1 MLLQSKG
8 KCSDCFPVDGTTM
21 GEKILIVD
29 DEEDIRVVLDISL
42 SDMGYEVYTAEDGEE
57 ALRILSEIKPSIVLT
72 DIRMP
77 VMDGIEL
84 LRRIKQ
90 VNPETEVIMV
100 TGHGDM
106 DLAIKSLKYEATD
119 FITKPIKDDIL
130 EIALK
135 RAQERISMR
144 RQLRD
149 YTEHLEDL
157 VREKSAKLV
166 EAERLIAVGQVV
178 DGLSSAMKNI
188 VDDIES
194 GLTYFSEMPC
204 FVSIHDSG
212 HKIVATNQLYRERLG
227 NKIGR
232 NSWDIYSEKAGS
244 KENCPVGRTFST
256 AQGQRRRETV
266 RNMDGSDL
274 PVIVHTAPIR
284 NRNGEVE
291 LVLEMAADLTEV
303 SRLQEDLMTCQ
314 QRFELLFDAAP
325 CYLTVQDRN
334 LRLVTANKRF
344 LEDFGRGF
352 GSFCARAFTH
362 DGEPHPDCPILKTF
376 EEGIPQQ
383 AETVVTSKNGE
394 RYNVLIWTA
403 PIKNAAGEVTHV
415 MEMSTN
421 ITQIRQLQD
430 QLSSLGLLIGSISH
444 GIKGLLTG
452 LDGGMYRVE
461 SGFEKE
467 DYTRIKEGWEIVKH
481 MVSRIRNMSL
491 DLLYYA
497 KERDLHWERTDV
509 LSFANDVAL
518 TVEPKALGHGI
529 EFVRDFDDSVGEF
542 EVDVGVL
549 ASALTNILENALD
562 ACIEDNSDK
571 AHKIIFGVKQNKDD
585 IIFQVSD
592 NGVGMDKETREKMFT
607 LFYSSKG
614 SKGTGLGL
622 FISNKIIEQH
632 EGSVQV
638 ESNLGEGSRFIVR
651 MPKILPVSIKTSG
664 KATVAK

>member
-1 MLLQSKG
+1 
-8 KCSDCFPVDGTTM
+8 
-21 GEKILIVD
+21 
-29 DEEDIRVVLDISL
+29 
-42 SDMGYEVYTAEDGEE
+42 
-57 ALRILSEIKPSIVLT
+57 
-72 DIRMP
+72 MP

-84 LRRIKQ
+84 LCRIKQ

-119 FITKPIKDDIL
+119 FITKPIKDEVL

-144 RQLRD
+144 RQLKD

-178 DGLSSAMKNI
+178 EGLSSAMKNI
-188 VDDIES
+188 VEDIES

-212 HKIVATNQLYRERLG
+212 HKIVATNQLYKERLG

-266 RNMDGSDL
+266 KHLNGSEL

-284 NRNGEVE
+284 NREGEVE

-314 QRFELLFDAAP
+314 QRFQLLFDAAP

-334 LRLVTANKRF
+334 LRLVTANKQF
-344 LEDFGRGF
+344 LEDFGKGF

-376 EEGIPQQ
+376 EEGKPQQ
-383 AETVVTSKNGE
+383 TETVVTSKTGE

-421 ITQIRQLQD
+421 ITQIRELQD

-467 DYTRIKEGWEIVKH
+467 DQGRIKEGWEIVKH

-497 KERDLHWERTDV
+497 KERDLQWERTDV

-518 TVEPKALGHGI
+518 TVEPKALGRGI
-529 EFVRDFDDSVGEF
+529 EFIRDFDEAAGEF
-542 EVDVGVL
+542 EVDSGVL
-549 ASALTNILENALD
+549 ASALTNILENGLD
-562 ACIEDNSDK
+562 ACIEDNANK
-571 AHKIIFGVKQNKDD
+571 AHKIIFGVKEDEDD
-585 IIFQVSD
+585 ILFHVSD
-592 NGVGMDKETREKMFT
+592 NGIGMDKETREKMFT

-614 SKGTGLGL
+614 REGTGLGL
-622 FISNKIIEQH
+622 FISNKIIEEH
-632 EGSVQV
+632 GGSILVD
-638 ESNLGEGSRFIVR
+638 SSPGEGSHFIVR
-651 MPKILPVSIKTSG
+651 MPKILPEDVKTPRR
-664 KATVAK
+664 ATLAK

>member
-1 MLLQSKG
+1 M
-8 KCSDCFPVDGTTM
+8 D
-21 GEKILIVD
+21 EKILIVD
-29 DEEDIRVVLDISL
+29 DEEDIREVLKISL
-42 SDMGYEVYTAEDGEE
+42 SDLGYEVYTAENGEE
-57 ALRILSEIKPSIVLT
+57 ALWIVREVTPPIVLT

-84 LRRIKQ
+84 LRKIKQ
-90 VNPETEVIMV
+90 EDPEIEVIMI

-106 DLAIKSLKYEATD
+106 DLAIKSLKHEATD
-119 FITKPIKDDIL
+119 FITKPIKDEVL

-135 RAQERISMR
+135 RARERISMR

-178 DGLSSAMKNI
+178 EGLSSAMRNI
-188 VDDIES
+188 VQDLES
-194 GLTYFSEMPC
+194 GLTYFNEMPC
-204 FVSIHDSG
+204 FISIHNSG
-212 HKIVATNQLYRERLG
+212 HKIVATNQLYEARLG
-227 NKIGR
+227 NKIGG

-244 KENCPVGRTFST
+244 KEHCPVGRTLST
-256 AQGQRRRETV
+256 AQGQRRRERV
-266 RNMDGSDL
+266 KDLNGGEL

-284 NRNGEVE
+284 NREGEVE
-291 LVLEMAADLTEV
+291 LVLEMAADLAEV

-314 QRFELLFDAAP
+314 QRFQLLFEAAP
-325 CYLTVQDRN
+325 CYLTVQDSN
-334 LRLVTANKRF
+334 LKLITANKQF
-344 LEDFGRGF
+344 LEDFGKEF
-352 GSFCARAFTH
+352 GSFCAQAYTH
-362 DGEPHPDCPILKTF
+362 DGEPHPECPVLKTF
-376 EEGIPQQ
+376 EEAKPQQ
-383 AETVVTSKNGE
+383 AETVVTSKTGE

-430 QLSSLGLLIGSISH
+430 QLSSLGMLIGSISH

-467 DYTRIKEGWEIVKH
+467 DQERIKEGWEIVKH
-481 MVSRIRNMSL
+481 MVGRIRNMSL

-497 KERDLHWERTDV
+497 KERDLQWERTDV
-509 LSFANDVAL
+509 LTFAHDVAL

-529 EFVRDFDDSVGEF
+529 EFVREFDESAGEF
-542 EVDVGVL
+542 EVDSGVL
-549 ASALTNILENALD
+549 ASALTNILENALE
-562 ACIEDNSDK
+562 ACLEDNANK
-571 AHKIIFGVKQNKDD
+571 AHKIIFRVKQNEED
-585 IIFQVSD
+585 IIFDVSD
-592 NGVGMDKETREKMFT
+592 NGIGMDKETREKMFT

-614 SKGTGLGL
+614 REGTGLGL
-622 FISNKIIEQH
+622 FISNQIIEQH
-632 EGSVQV
+632 EGSIQV
-638 ESNLGEGSRFIVR
+638 DSTPGEGSRFIVR
-651 MPKILPVSIKTSG
+651 MPKILPEEMKTPQ
-664 KATVAK
+664 KD

>member
-1 MLLQSKG
+1 
-8 KCSDCFPVDGTTM
+8 M
-21 GEKILIVD
+21 GERILIVD
-29 DEEDIRVVLDISL
+29 DEEDIRAVLDISL
-42 SDMGYEVYTAEDGEE
+42 SDLGYKVYTAENGQE
-57 ALRILSEIKPSIVLT
+57 ALRILSEVNPPIVLT

-90 VNPETEVIMV
+90 TNPETEVIMV

-119 FITKPIKDDIL
+119 FITKPIKDEVL

-144 RQLRD
+144 RQLKD
-149 YTEHLEDL
+149 YTEHLEEL

-178 DGLSSAMKNI
+178 EGLSSAMRNI
-188 VDDIES
+188 VEDLES
-194 GLTYFSEMPC
+194 GLTYFNEMPC
-204 FVSIHDSG
+204 FVSIHNSR
-212 HKIVATNQLYRERLG
+212 HKIVSTNQLYKMRLG
-227 NKIGR
+227 NKIGS
-232 NSWDIYSEKAGS
+232 NSWDIYSEKAGI
-244 KENCPVGRTFST
+244 KENCPVGRTLSA
-256 AQGQRRRETV
+256 AQGQRRREKV
-266 RNMDGSDL
+266 KDL
-274 PVIVHTAPIR
+274 NGNEIPVIVHTAPIR
-284 NRNGEVE
+284 NRDGEVE

-314 QRFELLFDAAP
+314 QRFQLLFEAAP

-334 LRLVTANKRF
+334 LKLITANKQF
-344 LEDFGRGF
+344 LQDFGREF
-352 GSFCARAFTH
+352 GSFCARTFSH

-376 EEGIPQQ
+376 DEGKPQQ
-383 AETVVTSKNGE
+383 AETVVTSRTGE

-467 DYTRIKEGWEIVKH
+467 DQERIKEGWEIVKH

-497 KERDLHWERTDV
+497 KERDLQWERTDV
-509 LSFANDVAL
+509 LTFANDVAL
-518 TVEPKALGHGI
+518 TVEPKALGHSI
-529 EFVRDFDDSVGEF
+529 EFVRDFDQSVGEF
-542 EVDVGVL
+542 EVDAGVL

-562 ACIEDNSDK
+562 ACIEDNANKS
-571 AHKIIFGVKQNKDD
+571 HKIIFGVKQNEDD
-585 IIFQVSD
+585 IIFNVSD
-592 NGVGMDKETREKMFT
+592 NGIGMDKETREQMFT

-614 SKGTGLGL
+614 REGTGLGL
-622 FISNKIIEQH
+622 FISNQIIEQH
-632 EGSVQV
+632 GGSIVV
-638 ESNLGEGSRFIVR
+638 DSSPGEGSRFIVR
-651 MPKILPVSIKTSG
+651 MPKILPADIKIERAYPNARVKTS
-664 KATVAK
+664 VAK